1 MGKIE
6 LRPLWHFNFTFVIY
20 DDFWLIGLGFGPFIK
35 AAQYQMDDG
44 VKQGAMEVMT
54 NIQGTMEVM
63 TYI

>member
-1 MGKIE
+1 MISGSSV
-6 LRPLWHFNFTFVIY
+6 WVM
-20 DDFWLIGLGFGPFIK
+20 GPFLK